1 MGDMRTA
8 LFRLKKCGE
17 ERMVQTK
24 FRFF

>member
-8 LFRLKKCGE
+8 LFRLMSSGE